1 MPDEMAKGRGRA
13 AKLDGSGELT
23 ERIRTAVGAL
33 ERCEVCPRACGVDRT
48 RGELGVC
55 GIGRLAR
62 VASAAP
68 HFGEERPLV
77 GTRGSGAIFLSG
89 CSLRCS
95 FCQNCEISHTTVGTE
110 TDAAG
115 LARIMIELQSHG
127 CLNVNLVTPTHVV
140 PQILEALPIAIAGG
154 LSIPIVYNSSGYDD
168 VRTLRL
174 LDGIVDIYMPDLK
187 FWHGEG
193 TDLMD
198 GVRDYTS
205 VAVDAIRE
213 MHRQVG
219 DLHLVAGIAISGLL
233 VRHLVM
239 PGGVADAAAIMR
251 FLASVSPETYVNIMG
266 QYRPYHDA
274 RHHPVIG
281 RSVTYTEHV
290 KAIEA
295 AHDAGLR
302 RVHGHL

>member
-1 MPDEMAKGRGRA
+1 MTKERGRVA
-13 AKLDGSGELT
+13 TLHRLGELAG
-23 ERIRTAVGAL
+23 RIREAVGAL
-33 ERCEVCPRACGVDRT
+33 ERCEVCPRRCGVDRT

-95 FCQNCEISHTTVGTE
+95 FCQNCEISHTAIGRE
-110 TDAAG
+110 TDAAD
-115 LARIMIELQSHG
+115 LAGIMLELQSHG
-127 CLNVNLVTPTHVV
+127 CLNINLVTPSHVV
-140 PQILEALPIAIAGG
+140 PQILEALPIAIDGG
-154 LSIPIVYNSSGYDD
+154 LSIPIVYNTSGYDALE
-168 VRTLRL
+168 TLRL
-174 LDGIVDIYMPDLK
+174 LDGVVDIYMPDLK

-193 TDLMD
+193 AELMD
-198 GVRDYTS
+198 GVTDYAA

-219 DLHLVAGIAISGLL
+219 DLHLVAGIAVSGVL

-239 PGGVADAAAIMR
+239 PGDVADAAAIMR
-251 FLASVSPETYVNIMG
+251 FLASVSPETYVNIMS
-266 QYRPYHDA
+266 QYRPFHDA
-274 RHHPVIG
+274 RHHPEIG
-281 RSVTYTEHV
+281 RSVTYVEHA